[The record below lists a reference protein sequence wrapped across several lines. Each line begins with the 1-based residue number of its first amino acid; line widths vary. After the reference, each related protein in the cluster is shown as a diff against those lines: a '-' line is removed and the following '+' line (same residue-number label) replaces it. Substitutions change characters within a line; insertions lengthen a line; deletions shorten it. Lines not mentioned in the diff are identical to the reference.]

1 MLIIIIVYKRKKESK
16 KERKVMHSFHGKGF
30 PKGVTHSL
38 ELFKNKPL
46 DPSHHTWRRLTILPY
61 ASCDSSS
68 TKVPEF
74 LGGYLL
80 LVVCTKLTK
89 TRFKSFPLRF
99 QTLRNKLSPLVV
111 NDFHLEKKKTLNKN
125 PKQNP
130 KIFLTLPM
138 IVPPPNPHK
147 QTLKYMKIRGAQN
160 KNNLE

>member
-89 TRFKSFPLRF
+89 TRFKSFPPTF
-99 QTLRNKLSPLVV
+99 QTLRNKLPFPLVV

-125 PKQNP
+125 PKKNP
-130 KIFLTLPM
+130 KIFLTLPYDC
-138 IVPPPNPHK
+138 PTTQST
-147 QTLKYMKIRGAQN
+147 QTSPKIHEN
-160 KNNLE
+160 